1 MATSISPFDNE
12 PKTVTAE
19 DAAVLNRVLDDVIAT
34 SPNVVL
40 PDELL
45 RKVFTAAV
53 RQYSARYEQN
63 LDDYLSP
70 LIENEVTASDVGT
83 CCMEMLNAADMQL
96 FELTMWGSRIPE
108 TPLEGSEF

>member
-1 MATSISPFDNE
+1 MAASMSRSENE
-12 PKTVTAE
+12 PTLVTAE
-19 DAAVLNRVLDDVIAT
+19 DAAVLHRVLDNVIAT

-70 LIENEVTASDVGT
+70 LIEDSVTASDVGS
-83 CCMEMLNAADMQL
+83 CCMEMLRAADMEL
-96 FELTMWGSRIPE
+96 FELTMWGSRIPPI
-108 TPLEGSEF
+108 TGEGSGF